1 MSSFDALAQEIT
13 EFLREHG
20 ITRPTE
26 IQELAIPVLLNSRED
41 LLLIAPTGTGK
52 TEAALLPLLHQ
63 LFRMKQVRGG
73 LMGFYILYVTPLRA
87 LNRDVFKRVSEL
99 CNRLGVTVD
108 VRHGDTTRYRR
119 RKQSLEPP
127 NVLITTPETFQA
139 ILPGKRLKY
148 HLKTVSCVVIDEIHE
163 LAGSKRGV
171 QLAIGL
177 ERLENLVG
185 LRVRRVGLSAT
196 VGNPRDVASL
206 VGGRRGPARTL
217 WAGQGGPRTR
227 LRVEMPIP
235 IQRHKRIAKKL
246 SYPPH
251 SVARLERITELIC
264 SHRSTI
270 VFTNTR
276 SFAEVLGAKMRLMN
290 PPFEFDVHHGSL
302 SRDVRVAAENR
313 LKRGETKAVIATSS
327 LELGIDIGQADLVI
341 QYSSPR
347 EVARALQRTG
357 RAGHTVGES
366 GEGVIIAT
374 ANVDDITESGVI
386 LRRAR
391 ANRVERTQIA
401 FGAIDVLAHQI
412 TGVVLDVG
420 EIETEKLHRV
430 LKGAFPYGQLSLQRL
445 EQILVFMAKQHLVR
459 VEGSIVRMG
468 ARTRSHYYE
477 NLSMI
482 PDVRQINAVDSATRT
497 SIGVL
502 DEDYVRDNVSP
513 GLVFIIRGRP
523 YQVLNIEEDEILCAP
538 ATNTQ
543 SDAPRW
549 IGEMIPVPYE
559 VATEVADVWNRVVHR
574 NDREVRHDLAKVYGF
589 DENCIQH
596 LTSTI
601 RAQYTALGALP
612 SKKRLVIEAFSD
624 GVVIHAPFGTKVNET
639 LGIVIAALLTTQI
652 GVEVGVE
659 RDPYRILLVSTRAI
673 PPENIIR
680 ILRGYTAGQV
690 REILRLALKTTQT
703 FASRFVHVARRMGI
717 VRRDAKISEIPV
729 KRLLAAYS
737 ESPVFE
743 EAMREVLQE
752 KMDEARVCEI
762 FEGVRRENI
771 EVLIA
776 RTERPS
782 PLARLIVEER
792 SRFEVMGELSEEG
805 EVLRLVETRLLAR
818 QFRLVC
824 MNGDWESVR
833 TVSTLEEQVTCPTCG
848 STMIAAVPVS
858 HAGLRNILRKRRE
871 GEILSK
877 HEMREYS
884 AAALSAS
891 LVSQYGKRAL
901 LVLAGRGIGPTT
913 AARILTPGA
922 AENRL
927 ELLRRI
933 TEAEKT
939 YAQTRRFWD

>member
-26 IQELAIPVLLNSRED
+26 IQELAIPEVLNSRED

-63 LFRMKQVRGG
+63 MLHTKQAQGG

-87 LNRDVFKRVSEL
+87 LNRDVFKRISEL

-108 VRHGDTTRYRR
+108 IRHGDTTQYRR
-119 RKQSLEPP
+119 RRQSLEPP
-127 NVLITTPETFQA
+127 HVLITTPETFQA
-139 ILPGKRLKY
+139 ILPGKRLRY
-148 HLKTVSCVVIDEIHE
+148 HLKTVSCVVIDEVHE
-163 LAGSKRGV
+163 LARSKRGV

-177 ERLENLVG
+177 ERLENVVG
-185 LRVRRVGLSAT
+185 SSVRRIGLSAT

-206 VGGRRGPARTL
+206 IGGHRGPARTL
-217 WAGQGGPRTR
+217 WAGRGGPHTH
-227 LRVEMPIP
+227 LRVEMPLP
-235 IQRHKRIAKKL
+235 DQKHREMAKKI
-246 SYPPH
+246 SYPLH
-251 SVARLERITELIC
+251 SVARLERIIELIRN
-264 SHRSTI
+264 HRSTI

-276 SFAEVLGAKMRLMN
+276 SFAEVLGAKMRLMS

-302 SRDVRVAAENR
+302 SKDVRIVAENR

-327 LELGIDIGQADLVI
+327 LELGIDIGEADLVI

-357 RAGHTVGES
+357 RAGHAVGKT

-374 ANVDDITESGVI
+374 ANVDDVTESGVI

-391 ANRVERTQIA
+391 ANKLERTRIA
-401 FGAIDVLAHQI
+401 FGAIDVLVHQI
-412 TGVVLDVG
+412 VGIVLDVG
-420 EIETEKLHRV
+420 EIETERLYRI
-430 LKGAFPYGQLSLQRL
+430 LRGAFPYRQLNLRRL
-445 EQILVFMAKQHLVR
+445 EQILAFMMTQRLVR
-459 VEGSIVRMG
+459 LEGSTVKMG
-468 ARTRSHYYE
+468 AKTRSHYYE

-502 DEDYVRDNVSP
+502 DEDYVRENVSP
-513 GLVFIIRGRP
+513 GSVFIIRGRP
-523 YQVLNIEEDEILCAP
+523 YQAISIEDEEVLCAP
-538 ATNTQ
+538 VTNTE

-549 IGEMIPVPYE
+549 VGEMIPVPYE
-559 VATEVADVWNRVVHR
+559 VATEVADVWNRVADR
-574 NDREVRHDLAKVYGF
+574 DDREVRHNLAKVYGL
-589 DENCIQH
+589 DENSIQH
-596 LTSTI
+596 LTSTVRI
-601 RAQYTALGALP
+601 AHMALGALP
-612 SKKRLVIEAFSD
+612 SKRRLVIEEFPD
-624 GVVIHAPFGTKVNET
+624 GIVIHAPFGTKVNET
-639 LGIVIAALLTTQI
+639 LGIVVAALLTTQL

-659 RDPYRILLVSTRAI
+659 RDPYRILLVSSDTI
-673 PPENIIR
+673 PPEDVVR
-680 ILRGYTAGQV
+680 ILRSYTAKQV

-703 FASRFVHVARRMGI
+703 FTSRFVHVARRMGI
-717 VRRDAKISEIPV
+717 IRRDAKISEIPV
-729 KRLLAAYS
+729 KRLLVAYS
-737 ESPVFE
+737 DSPVFE

-752 KMDEARVCEI
+752 KMDEARACEI
-762 FEGVRRENI
+762 FERIRKEDM
-771 EVLIA
+771 EVLVI

-782 PLARLIVEER
+782 PLAKLIVEER
-792 SRFEVMGELSEEG
+792 SRFEVIGELTDED
-805 EVLRLVETRLLAR
+805 EVLRLVETRLLSR

-824 MNGDWESVR
+824 MNGDWDSVR
-833 TVSTLEEQVTCPTCG
+833 TVSTLEEQITCPACG

-858 HAGLRNILRKRRE
+858 HTGLRNILRKRRE
-871 GEILSK
+871 GKALTR
-877 HEMREYS
+877 HEMKEYS

-891 LVSQYGKRAL
+891 LVSQCGKRAL
-901 LVLAGRGIGPTT
+901 LVLAGRGVGPAT
-913 AARILTPGA
+913 AARILTPGVA
-922 AENRL
+922 GNRL